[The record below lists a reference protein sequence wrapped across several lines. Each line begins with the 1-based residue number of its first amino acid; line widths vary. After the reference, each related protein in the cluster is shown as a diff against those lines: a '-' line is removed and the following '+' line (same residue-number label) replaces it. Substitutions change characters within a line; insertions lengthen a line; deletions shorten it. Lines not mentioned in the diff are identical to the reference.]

1 MSTIKQNLKRGIEE
15 KDWSLVISAYE
26 ALSGEKIQQTK
37 QSSTDDFIFRMNR
50 EEPKKSASREIEQV
64 QESESSN
71 SEKIEAKAV
80 DFRSERR
87 FNMFVDDNTEALAD
101 KEFDNAVKP
110 PRLTKKGE
118 RREHLVKTTCVR
130 CNKQFD
136 VHPDLYKGYICNKC
150 QARISRV

>member
-15 KDWSLVISAYE
+15 KDWSLVIAAYE

-50 EEPKKSASREIEQV
+50 EEPRRTASRDVEQEH
-64 QESESSN
+64 ESESSTK
-71 SEKIEAKAV
+71 EKIEAKAI

-101 KEFDNAVKP
+101 KEFDKTVKP
-110 PRLTKKGE
+110 ARLTKKGE
-118 RREHLVKTTCVR
+118 RRESLVETTCVK
-130 CNKQFD
+130 CNKQFK